1 MNHLYL
7 KHREGDNVRWELTS
21 DKAILPPG
29 NKEVFLTS
37 LALKINQSPE
47 IYLTSGSGVY
57 DIEQENVLLNQSV
70 ELTIK
75 DATFTTDTLNWNSKD
90 DLITTEDVIK
100 FTGSS
105 FLITGTG
112 LAGKAKEQKVR
123 ILKDVKAIFYR

>member
-1 MNHLYL
+1 MKNLYL
-7 KHREGDNVRWELTS
+7 KHREGNEVKWELSS
-21 DKAILPPG
+21 DKAILPVG

-75 DATFTTDTLNWNSKD
+75 DATFTTDTLKWDSKN
-90 DLITTEDVIK
+90 DLITTEDNIK

-112 LAGKAKEQKVR
+112 LAAKAKEQKVR
-123 ILKDVKAIFYR
+123 IIKDVKAIFYR